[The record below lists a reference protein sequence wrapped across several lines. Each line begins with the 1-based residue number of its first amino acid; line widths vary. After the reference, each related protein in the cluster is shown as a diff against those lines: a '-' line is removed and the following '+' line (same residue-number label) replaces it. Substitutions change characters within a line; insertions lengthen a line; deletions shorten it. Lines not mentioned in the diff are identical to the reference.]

1 MLDDLS
7 IQQQQQTRMNLQGA
21 SLSRIDDNF
30 TSTCSSLAS
39 VSAIASSSET
49 AGTAATAAG
58 TATATPAGGSGSK
71 TPSKSRGKQQKK
83 IVDAAEKVKRGYFD
97 RGMAKMR
104 MLFG

>member
-7 IQQQQQTRMNLQGA
+7 IQQQQQQTRMNQGVS
-21 SLSRIDDNF
+21 SLSGIDANF

-39 VSAIASSSET
+39 ASAITSSET
-49 AGTAATAAG
+49 AGTAAM
-58 TATATPAGGSGSK
+58 ATGTPAGSGSK
-71 TPSKSRGKQQKK
+71 TPSKTSRGKQQKK